1 MKTLDIMGEND
12 MKALPISE
20 YQKRFFIEWAM
31 RPEQDAYNVFG
42 VYRIRGSLDTD
53 RFKRACEL
61 FIQRHEE
68 VHARYSQDGGECYWS
83 GYGIDDVYHYVTT
96 GSDEAAVRHLEEA
109 LRSPFDLVRRPL
121 LRLHLVSYGV
131 EDEFYFAH
139 VAHHIIC
146 DGEMLKIIG
155 EGIAEN
161 YNSFSTDS
169 RSDIADTNLL
179 FRAAVDAEHSL
190 LTTQLTGEA
199 RKFWLDL
206 IGDTPLHVR
215 LPFKSH
221 ADLIS
226 IGNSLENRAGKSV
239 FFGLTSEQTER
250 LRAYAQARG
259 TTFFVCL
266 AAMYALVLSKYC
278 NQQRFLIHYPVNVRP
293 SEFPRAGGSF
303 VNNIPMK
310 MEVDR
315 YSELDDWIEALKAQR
330 TSAKMHQQYSFAQ
343 MVRDQAKDG
352 DADIDNCLNVGFA
365 STNLRARNALRLDGL
380 ETETVDVSRNSAIY
394 NLSLLYDSHDAGG
407 IRFRLDSMAALFDD
421 NFEED
426 FTASFRELISNAV
439 DRGDRIDLKKYCV
452 LNDSAHAV
460 VFDLVSPDKR
470 EYETNTP
477 IHVLFDRQA
486 RRTPEAIAVIDGSNR
501 EYTYADLRFDADRL
515 ARRLIASEGALIG
528 ILSEK
533 GYGHAV
539 STLAVMRSG
548 HGYLPLNV
556 DWPAA
561 RIADVLECGGVR
573 TLLVSRQQRLLIHSA
588 PDCYA
593 RFDIIELES
602 TLEAS
607 MPSPEAAAAVFPAVS
622 GGDIAYVIFTSGSTG
637 KPKGVTISHSGALNT
652 IHAVNERFSVGASD
666 RIFALSDLSFDLSVY
681 DLFGPL
687 IVGGAVVF
695 PLQSEIRN
703 YEYLAAL
710 IRRCGV
716 SVWNSVPQLADILV
730 NTTSLRAGELDSLRL
745 MLLSGD
751 WIPVGLPADVRRCC
765 TAQTLEIVSLGGA
778 TEGSIW
784 SVWYPIHEID
794 QGWTSIPYGRA
805 MPNQSMY
812 ILDANDVILPI
823 GTMGEICIG
832 GSSVALNYWND
843 EKKTN
848 SSFFEHET
856 LGRLYRTG
864 DCGRTTREGHIEF
877 GGRNDSQIKI
887 RGYRVELGD
896 IEVHLTS
903 YPCIRQSVVL
913 ARSHPGGRN
922 KYLAA
927 YYVSDR
933 MLDEAALIAHLGDRL
948 PDYMIPGMFVH
959 LNELPLTSNGKLD
972 RERLPSR
979 TFVDTAHEP
988 PGNGVEKKLVQLFS
1002 ALLSVDPVDISIH
1015 ADFFRRGGDSI
1026 SAVKLVGKINNE
1038 FPRSKIK
1045 VVDVFKYRTV
1055 RKMSEYIGKEGDER
1069 HSIIKS
1075 MNDSTSDRLLFMIH
1089 PATGGCEVYFGLAEL
1104 LVDQYKC
1111 YGIDNRNLHHDE
1123 QVSDIHALAGIYL
1136 SLMKSVRRE
1145 MHVRDDAEYTMTGWS
1160 LGGQIAFAIAAIL
1173 ESEGVTDIQII
1184 SLDAILNDGDE
1195 ALQKIRCDIDLN
1207 RDAFRKGLEAR
1218 RLESSTYEDND
1229 YIEKILNIIHTE
1241 KMLSL
1246 APIGRELRRTKVL
1259 LFKTTEPYLNLDINP
1274 NAAVLSDHVLRLPCN
1289 NVENIVRDRR
1299 KIRVSRIDCDHG
1311 TLLREWDS
1319 IAKTIRQT
1327 DWPGD
1332 VENDLSSM
1340 P

>member
-1 MKTLDIMGEND
+1 

-20 YQKRFFIEWAM
+20 YQKRFFIEWAV
-31 RPEQDAYNVFG
+31 RPDEDAYNVFG

-61 FIQRHEE
+61 FVQRHEE
-68 VHARYSQDGGECYWS
+68 VHARYSQDGSECQWS
-83 GYGIDDVYHYVTT
+83 DYGIDDFYRHVAA

-109 LRSPFDLVRRPL
+109 LWSPFDLVRQPL
-121 LRLHLVSYGV
+121 LRLHLISSGA
-131 EDEFYFAH
+131 EGEFYFVH

-155 EGIAEN
+155 EGIAGN
-161 YNSFSTDS
+161 YNSFSTGS
-169 RSDIADTNLL
+169 RSDIADANLL
-179 FRAAVDAEHSL
+179 FRAAVDAEHRI

-199 RKFWLDL
+199 KTFWLDF

-215 LPFKSH
+215 LPFKFH
-221 ADLIS
+221 ADPRS
-226 IGNSLENRAGKSV
+226 IGNNLEDRAVKSV
-239 FFGLTSEQTER
+239 FFGLSSDQTER
-250 LRAYAQARG
+250 LMAYAEARS
-259 TTFFVCL
+259 TTLFVCL

-293 SEFPRAGGSF
+293 PEFPRAGGSF

-310 MEVDR
+310 IEVDR
-315 YSELDDWIEALKAQR
+315 YDELDDWIEALKAQR
-330 TSAKMHQQYSFAQ
+330 SSAKVHQHYSFAH
-343 MVRDQAKDG
+343 MVRDQAKNN

-365 STNLRARNALRLDGL
+365 STNLRARNALGLDGL
-380 ETETVDVSRNSAIY
+380 ETQTVDVARRTAIY
-394 NLSLLYDSHDAGG
+394 NLSLLYDSHDVGG
-407 IRFRLDSMAALFDD
+407 IRFRLDCMAALFDGK
-421 NFEED
+421 FPED
-426 FTASFRELISNAV
+426 FIASFRQLISDAV

-452 LNDSAHAV
+452 LDDSAHAV
-460 VFDLVSPDKR
+460 VFDLVNYDKR
-470 EYETNTP
+470 EYETDTP
-477 IHVLFDRQA
+477 IHVLFERQA
-486 RRTPEAIAVIDGSNR
+486 RRTPEAIAVIDGSNS
-501 EYTYADLRFDADRL
+501 EYTYVDLRFDVDQL

-528 ILSEK
+528 ILIEK

-561 RIADVLECGGVR
+561 RIVDVLDCGGVR
-573 TLLVSRQQRLLIHSA
+573 TLIVSSQQRSLIESDR
-588 PDCYA
+588 DCYA
-593 RFDIIELES
+593 RFDIVELEC

-607 MPSPEAAAAVFPAVS
+607 KSSPEDTAAIFPEVS

-637 KPKGVTISHSGALNT
+637 TPKGVTISHSGALNT
-652 IHAVNERFSVGASD
+652 IHAVNERFAVDTSD
-666 RIFALSDLSFDLSVY
+666 RTLALSDLSFDLSVY

-703 YEYLAAL
+703 CEYLAAL
-710 IRRCGV
+710 IQRCGITL
-716 SVWNSVPQLADILV
+716 WNSVPQLADLLV

-751 WIPVGLPADVRRCC
+751 WIPVGLPAEIRRCC
-765 TAQTLEIVSLGGA
+765 PTKTLEIVSLGGA

-784 SVWYPIHEID
+784 SVWYPIHEVD
-794 QGWTSIPYGRA
+794 PEWTSIPYGRA
-805 MPNQSMY
+805 MPNQRMY

-832 GSSVALNYWND
+832 GSGVALNYWND
-843 EKKTN
+843 EKKTD

-864 DCGRTTREGHIEF
+864 DRGRTTREGHIEF

-896 IEVHLTS
+896 IEVHLAS
-903 YPCIRQSVVL
+903 YPGIRQSVVL
-913 ARSHPGGRN
+913 ARSHTGSRN

-927 YYVSDR
+927 YYICDR
-933 MLDEAALIAHLGDRL
+933 MLDEAALIAHLSARL
-948 PDYMIPGMFVH
+948 PDYMIPGMFVY
-959 LNELPLTSNGKLD
+959 LAEFPLTSNGKID
-972 RERLPSR
+972 REGLPSR
-979 TFVDTAHEP
+979 TFFDTKHEHEP
-988 PGNGVEKKLVQLFS
+988 PGSGIERKLVQLFS
-1002 ALLSVDPVDISIH
+1002 SVLSVDAGDISIH

-1026 SAVKLVGKINNE
+1026 SAVRLIGRINNE
-1038 FPRSKIK
+1038 FPKSKIK
-1045 VVDVFKYRTV
+1045 VIDVFKYRTA
-1055 RKMSEYIGKEGDER
+1055 RKLSEYIGRQGDD
-1069 HSIIKS
+1069 HHLIVKS
-1075 MNDSTSDRLLFMIH
+1075 MNDSPSHRLLFMIH

-1104 LVDQYKC
+1104 LIDQYKC
-1111 YGIDNRNLHHDE
+1111 YGIDNRNLYHDE
-1123 QVSDIHALAGIYL
+1123 QVSDIHALAAIYL

-1145 MHVRDDAEYTMTGWS
+1145 MHVREDAEYAMTGWS

-1173 ESEGVTDIQII
+1173 ESEGVTDIRII

-1218 RLESSTYEDND
+1218 RLESSAYESND
-1229 YIEKILNIIHTE
+1229 YIEKILNMIHTE
-1241 KMLSL
+1241 KMLSVT
-1246 APIGRELRRTKVL
+1246 PIGRELRRTEVL

-1274 NAAVLSDHVLRLPCN
+1274 NAAELSDHVSRLPYN
-1289 NVENIVRDRR
+1289 NVQNIVRDLG

-1311 TLLREWDS
+1311 TLLREWER
-1319 IAKTIRQT
+1319 IAKTILQT
-1327 DWPGD
+1327 DWPED
-1332 VENDLSSM
+1332 VENDLSSVQ
-1340 P
+1340 

>member
-1 MKTLDIMGEND
+1 MDEND
-12 MKALPISE
+12 MKALPMSE

-31 RPEQDAYNVFG
+31 RPEEDAYNVFG

-61 FIQRHEE
+61 FVQRHEE
-68 VHARYSQDGGECYWS
+68 VHARYSQDGGECHWS
-83 GYGIDDVYHYVTT
+83 GYGIDDFYRHAAA

-109 LRSPFDLVRRPL
+109 LRSPFDLVRQPL
-121 LRLHLVSYGV
+121 LRLYLISSGA

-155 EGIAEN
+155 EQISGN
-161 YNSFSTDS
+161 YNSLTTGS
-169 RSDIADTNLL
+169 RGDIADADPL
-179 FRAAVDAEHSL
+179 FRAAVDAERRI
-190 LTTQLTGEA
+190 LTTQCTGEA

-206 IGDTPLHVR
+206 IGDTPLHLR

-221 ADLIS
+221 ADPRS
-226 IGNSLENRAGKSV
+226 TGNSLEDRTGKSA
-239 FFGLTSEQTER
+239 FFGLSSEQTER
-250 LRAYAQARG
+250 LRAYAEARG
-259 TTFFVCL
+259 TTLFVCL

-293 SEFPRAGGSF
+293 PEFPRAGGSF

-310 MEVDR
+310 MEADR
-315 YSELDDWIEALKAQR
+315 YDGLDDWIEALKAQR
-330 TSAKMHQQYSFAQ
+330 TSAKVHQHYSFAQ
-343 MVRDQAKDG
+343 MVRDQAKDN

-365 STNLRARNALRLDGL
+365 STNLRARNALGLDGL
-380 ETETVDVSRNSAIY
+380 ETETVDVARRSAIY
-394 NLSLLYDSHDAGG
+394 NLSLLYDSYDAGG
-407 IRFRLDSMAALFDD
+407 IRFRLDCMTALFDGK
-421 NFEED
+421 FAEE
-426 FTASFRELISNAV
+426 FIASFRELISDAV

-452 LNDSAHAV
+452 LDESAHAV
-460 VFDLVSPDKR
+460 VFDLVNPDKR
-470 EYETNTP
+470 EYETDTP

-486 RRTPEAIAVIDGSNR
+486 RRTPEAIAVIDGTNS

-533 GYGHAV
+533 GYDHAV

-561 RIADVLECGGVR
+561 RIADVLDCGGVR
-573 TLLVSRQQRLLIHSA
+573 TLLVSGQQRSLVESD

-593 RFDIIELES
+593 RFEIVELES
-602 TLEAS
+602 ALEAS
-607 MPSPEAAAAVFPAVS
+607 KSSPEGAAAAFPTVS

-652 IHAVNERFSVGASD
+652 IHAVNERFSVDGSD
-666 RIFALSDLSFDLSVY
+666 RILALSDLSFDLSVY

-687 IVGGAVVF
+687 IVGGTVVF

-703 YEYLAAL
+703 CEYLAAL

-716 SVWNSVPQLADILV
+716 TLWNSVPQLADLLV

-751 WIPVGLPADVRRCC
+751 WIPIGLPADIRRCC
-765 TAQTLEIVSLGGA
+765 PAETLEIVSLGGA

-784 SVWYPIHEID
+784 SVWYPIHEVD
-794 QGWTSIPYGRA
+794 PEWTSIPYGRA

-832 GSSVALNYWND
+832 GSGVALNYWND
-843 EKKTN
+843 EKKMN

-877 GGRNDSQIKI
+877 GGRNDSQVKI

-903 YPCIRQSVVL
+903 YPGIRQSVVL
-913 ARSHPGGRN
+913 ARSHPGSRN

-933 MLDEAALIAHLGDRL
+933 ILDEAALIAHLSDQL

-959 LNELPLTSNGKLD
+959 LAELPLTSNGKLD
-972 RERLPSR
+972 REGLPSR
-979 TFVDTAHEP
+979 TFVGTGCEHEP
-988 PGNGVEKKLVQLFS
+988 PGNGIEKMLVHLFS
-1002 ALLSVDPVDISIH
+1002 AVLSVGPVDISIH

-1026 SAVKLVGKINNE
+1026 SAVRLVGRINHE

-1045 VVDVFKYRTV
+1045 VIDVFKYRTA
-1055 RKMSEYIGKEGDER
+1055 RKLSEYIGKQGDER
-1069 HSIIKS
+1069 HSIVKS
-1075 MNDSTSDRLLFMIH
+1075 MNDSPLNRLLFMIH

-1111 YGIDNRNLHHDE
+1111 YGIDNRNLHHVE
-1123 QVSDIHALAGIYL
+1123 QVSDIHALAEIYL

-1145 MHVRDDAEYTMTGWS
+1145 LHVRDDAEYTMTGWS

-1173 ESEGVTDIQII
+1173 ESEGVTDIRII

-1218 RLESSTYEDND
+1218 RLESSTYENND
-1229 YIEKILNIIHTE
+1229 YIERILNMIHTE
-1241 KMLSL
+1241 KMLSV

-1274 NAAVLSDHVLRLPCN
+1274 NAAELSDHVLRLPYN
-1289 NVENIVRDRR
+1289 NVQNIVRDLG

-1311 TLLREWDS
+1311 TLLREWES
-1319 IAKTIRQT
+1319 IAKTIRRT
-1327 DWPGD
+1327 DWPED
-1332 VENDLSSM
+1332 VEHDLSSM

>member
-1 MKTLDIMGEND
+1 MGETD

-42 VYRIRGSLDTD
+42 VYQIRGSLDTD
-53 RFKRACEL
+53 IFKRACKL
-61 FIQRHEE
+61 FVQQHEE
-68 VHARYSQDGGECYWS
+68 VHARYSQDGGECHWS
-83 GYGIDDVYHYVTT
+83 DYGIDDFYRYFAV
-96 GSDEAAVRHLEEA
+96 GSDEAAVQHLEEV

-121 LRLHLVSYGV
+121 LRLHLISYGV

-155 EGIAEN
+155 EEIAGN
-161 YNSFSTDS
+161 YNSFIAGSG
-169 RSDIADTNLL
+169 RDIADANLL
-179 FRAAVDAEHSL
+179 FREAVDAEYRL
-190 LTTQLTGEA
+190 LITQRTSEA
-199 RKFWLDL
+199 RRFWLDL

-215 LPFKSH
+215 LPFKAH
-221 ADLIS
+221 ADPSS
-226 IGNSLENRAGKSV
+226 IGNSLEERAGKSV
-239 FFGLTSEQTER
+239 FFGLSSEQTER
-250 LRAYAQARG
+250 LRAYAEARG
-259 TTFFVCL
+259 TTLFVCL

-278 NQQRFLIHYPVNVRP
+278 NQQRFLINYPVNVRP
-293 SEFPRAGGSF
+293 PEFPRAGGSF

-310 MEVDR
+310 MEVDQ

-330 TSAKMHQQYSFAQ
+330 TSAKVHQHYSFSQ
-343 MVRDQAKDG
+343 MVRDQAKDNH
-352 DADIDNCLNVGFA
+352 ADIDNCLNVGFA

-380 ETETVDVSRNSAIY
+380 ETKTVDVPRRSAIY
-394 NLSLLYDSHDAGG
+394 NLSLLYDSHDVEG
-407 IRFRLDSMAALFDD
+407 IRFRLDCMATLFEGK
-421 NFEED
+421 FAED
-426 FTASFRELISNAV
+426 LIGSFRGLISDAV

-460 VFDLVSPDKR
+460 VFDLVNPDKR
-470 EYETNTP
+470 EYETGTP

-486 RRTPEAIAVIDGSNR
+486 RRTPEAIAIIDGRNR
-501 EYTYADLRFDADRL
+501 EYTYDDLRFDVDRL

-533 GYGHAV
+533 GYDHVV

-561 RIADVLECGGVR
+561 RIADVLDCGGVR
-573 TLLVSRQQRLLIHSA
+573 TLLVSGQQRSLVQSD

-602 TLEAS
+602 SLEAS
-607 MPSPEAAAAVFPAVS
+607 KSSPEGTAAAFPAVS

-652 IHAVNERFSVGASD
+652 IHAVNERFSVCASD
-666 RIFALSDLSFDLSVY
+666 RVLALSDLSFDLSVY
-681 DLFGPL
+681 DLFGPI
-687 IVGGAVVF
+687 IVGGTAVF

-703 YEYLAAL
+703 CEYLAAL
-710 IRRCGV
+710 IRRYGV
-716 SVWNSVPQLADILV
+716 SLWNSVPQLADLMM

-751 WIPVGLPADVRRCC
+751 WIPVGLPADIRRCC
-765 TAQTLEIVSLGGA
+765 ATETLEIVSLGGA

-784 SVWYPIHEID
+784 SVWYPIHEVD

-832 GSSVALNYWND
+832 GSGVALNYWND

-864 DCGRTTREGHIEF
+864 DCGRTTREGHIEY
-877 GGRNDSQIKI
+877 GGRNDSQVKI
-887 RGYRVELGD
+887 RGYRLELGE

-903 YPCIRQSVVL
+903 YPGIRQSVVL
-913 ARSHPGGRN
+913 ARSHPGSRN
-922 KYLAA
+922 KYLVA

-933 MLDEAALIAHLGDRL
+933 MLGEAALIAHLSDRL

-959 LNELPLTSNGKLD
+959 LTELPLTSNGKLD
-972 RERLPSR
+972 REGLPSR
-979 TFVDTAHEP
+979 TFVGTGYEHEL
-988 PGNGVEKKLVQLFS
+988 PGNGTEKILMRLFS
-1002 ALLSVDPVDISIH
+1002 AVLSVDPVDISIH

-1026 SAVKLVGKINNE
+1026 SAVRLVGKINSE
-1038 FPRSKIK
+1038 FPRSNIK
-1045 VVDVFKYRTV
+1045 VIDVFKYKTV
-1055 RKMSEYIGKEGDER
+1055 RKLSEYIGKESDER
-1069 HSIIKS
+1069 HSIVKS
-1075 MNDSTSDRLLFMIH
+1075 MNDSLSDRLLFMIH
-1089 PATGGCEVYFGLAEL
+1089 PATGGCEVYFGLAEF
-1104 LVDQYKC
+1104 LVGQYKC

-1123 QVSDIHALAGIYL
+1123 QVSDIHTLAGIYL

-1173 ESEGVTDIQII
+1173 ESEGVTDIRII

-1218 RLESSTYEDND
+1218 RLESSAYENND
-1229 YIEKILNIIHTE
+1229 YIEKILNMIHTE
-1241 KMLSL
+1241 KTLSV
-1246 APIGRELRRTKVL
+1246 APIGRELMCTKIL
-1259 LFKTTEPYLNLDINP
+1259 LFKTTEPYLNIDINP
-1274 NAAVLSDHVLRLPCN
+1274 NAAELSDHVSRLPCN
-1289 NVENIVRDRR
+1289 NVQNIVRDPR

-1311 TLLREWDS
+1311 TLLREWEC

-1327 DWPGD
+1327 DWPED
-1332 VENDLSSM
+1332 VEKDLSSM